1 VSAPSRHVLAI
12 LTRDP
17 WFACLE
23 CHVGATVLPFCHL
36 HKSWIMRSV
45 HSVIRAVSKDADRD
59 LEPLHSTIKDGLLG
73 SADNQADNVLYACVV
88 AIVQA

>member
-1 VSAPSRHVLAI
+1 
-12 LTRDP
+12 
-17 WFACLE
+17 
-23 CHVGATVLPFCHL
+23 
-36 HKSWIMRSV
+36 MRSV

-73 SADNQADNVLYACVV
+73 SADNQANNDLYACVV